1 MKVVVFLGPTLAV
14 EEAREILDATY
25 LPPAAQGDLLNA
37 TTQLRPDVIALIDG
51 VFHQRLSVWHKEILY
66 AIERGVL
73 VYGASS
79 MGALRAAET
88 AGYGMRGVG
97 RIYRMYADGVLE
109 DDDEVALAHA
119 DADDGYQKTSE
130 PMVNV
135 RATFEAAG
143 AAGVLDEAEVAV
155 FTDIAKRMYFP
166 DRSYPA
172 IWRAAAAGGIDAGT
186 VARLRAFVARSP
198 VDLKREDA
206 VQLLQTIRDLAPTG
220 GGQPA
225 PGAQPVTAEPFVLA
239 RSTFD
244 ALYHRDRLV
253 RHLGTDVPLESIGY
267 HVALHDEEFDD
278 LNFRALN
285 RSLVQVLA
293 RVLNVRPSE
302 QEVEAE
308 VARFRTRRRIGT
320 DDQLADWLR
329 DNDLEADEFRV
340 LMTEVAT
347 CRRLHKWFI
356 LARWM
361 ERTTQVVLD
370 ELRLAD
376 RYVSWAE
383 RAAVQE
389 SLLAG
394 DSDSLWVE
402 GGFPPLDALVDEHAE
417 WTGVLPAVPLEQWA
431 EEAGFHGL
439 GNLRIELA
447 RAGRAREKMLKL
459 LAETMSDDP

>member
-1 MKVVVFLGPTLAV
+1 VKVVVFLGPTLAV
-14 EEAREILDATY
+14 DAAREILDACY
-25 LPPAAQGDLLNA
+25 LPPAGQGDLLNA
-37 TTQLRPDVIALIDG
+37 TMRYRPDVIALIDG
-51 VFHQRLSVWHKEILY
+51 VFHQRLSVWHKEILH
-66 AIERGVL
+66 AIGSGVL

-88 AGYGMRGVG
+88 GSYGMRGVG
-97 RIYRMYADGVLE
+97 RIYRMYADGVLA
-109 DDDEVALAHA
+109 DDDEVAVAHA
-119 DADDGYQKTSE
+119 GAEDGYQKTSE

-135 RATFEAAG
+135 RATVEAACE
-143 AAGVLDEAEVAV
+143 AGVLGSADAAA
-155 FTDIAKRMYFP
+155 FIALAKRMYFP

-172 IWRAAAAGGIDAGT
+172 IWRAAVASGIGADVVT
-186 VARLRAFVARSP
+186 RLRDFVLSSQ
-198 VDLKREDA
+198 VDLKRQDA
-206 VQLLQTIRDLAPTG
+206 VELLETIRDLTRSG
-220 GGQPA
+220 TLE
-225 PGAQPVTAEPFVLA
+225 PVETAPFVLA

-253 RHLGTDVPLESIGY
+253 RHLDTDVALESIGY
-267 HVALHDEEFDD
+267 HVALHDEDFDD

-293 RVLNVRPSE
+293 RLLNLRPSE
-302 QEVEAE
+302 QEIEAE
-308 VARFRTRRRIGT
+308 LGRFQTRRKLDTEDRLG
-320 DDQLADWLR
+320 DWLR
-329 DNDLEADEFRV
+329 DNDLDAGEFRT

-370 ELRLAD
+370 ELRLED
-376 RYVSWAE
+376 RYVNWAE

-394 DSDSLWVE
+394 DDDSLWIE
-402 GGFPPLDALVDEHAE
+402 GGFPPLDALVQEHAD
-417 WTGVLPAVPLEQWA
+417 WTGVRPAVAPGDWA
-431 EEAGFHGL
+431 EEAGFHGV

-459 LAETMSDDP
+459 LAETMSDEL

>member
-1 MKVVVFLGPTLAV
+1 VLGKA
-14 EEAREILDATY
+14 
-25 LPPAAQGDLLNA
+25 
-37 TTQLRPDVIALIDG
+37 DVAALID
-51 VFHQRLSVWHKEILY
+51 V
-66 AIERGVL
+66 
-73 VYGASS
+73 
-79 MGALRAAET
+79 
-88 AGYGMRGVG
+88 
-97 RIYRMYADGVLE
+97 
-109 DDDEVALAHA
+109 
-119 DADDGYQKTSE
+119 
-130 PMVNV
+130 
-135 RATFEAAG
+135 
-143 AAGVLDEAEVAV
+143 
-155 FTDIAKRMYFP
+155 AKRMYFP

-172 IWRAAAAGGIDAGT
+172 IWRAAAASGIGEEVVAG
-186 VARLRAFVARSP
+186 LRAFVARSP
-198 VDLKREDA
+198 VDLKRDDA
-206 VQLLQTIRDLAPTG
+206 VELLETIRDVARAGGAPPV
-220 GGQPA
+220 PA
-225 PGAQPVTAEPFVLA
+225 KPFVLA

-244 ALYHRDRLV
+244 ALYHRDRMV
-253 RHLGTDVPLESIGY
+253 HHLDTDVPLESIGY

-293 RVLNVRPSE
+293 RVLNVRPDE
-302 QEVEAE
+302 QEIEAE
-308 VARFRTRRRIGT
+308 VGRFRTRRRLDT

-329 DNDLEADEFRV
+329 DNDLEVGEFRV

-376 RYVSWAE
+376 RYVNWAE

-394 DSDSLWVE
+394 DSDSLWIE
-402 GGFPPLDALVDEHAE
+402 GGFPPLAALVDEHAD
-417 WTGVLPAVPLEQWA
+417 WTGVLPPVPLEQWA

>member
-37 TTQLRPDVIALIDG
+37 ITQLRPDVIALIDG

-88 AGYGMRGVG
+88 ACYGMRGVG

-119 DADDGYQKTSE
+119 GAEDCYQKTSE

-143 AAGVLDEAEVAV
+143 EAGVLDPAEVTA
-155 FTDIAKRMYFP
+155 FIDIAKRMYFP

-172 IWRAAAAGGIDAGT
+172 IWRAASVGGIPDQT
-186 VARLRAFVARSP
+186 VAGLRAFVARSP
-198 VDLKREDA
+198 VDLKRDDA
-206 VQLLQTIRDLAPTG
+206 VQLLHTVRDVARAGEAP
-220 GGQPA
+220 
-225 PGAQPVTAEPFVLA
+225 PVPAEPFVLA

-253 RHLGTDVPLESIGY
+253 RHLDTDVPLESIGY
-267 HVALHDEEFDD
+267 QVALHDAEFDD

-293 RVLNVRPSE
+293 RLLHVRASE
-302 QEVEAE
+302 QEIDAE
-308 VARFRTRRRIGT
+308 LARFRIRRRIGT

-329 DNDLEADEFRV
+329 DNDLAADEFRV

-376 RYVSWAE
+376 RYVNWAE

-389 SLLAG
+389 SLLAE
-394 DSDSLWVE
+394 DSDALWVE
-402 GGFPPLDALVDEHAE
+402 GGFPPLEALLDEHAE
-417 WTGVLPAVPLEQWA
+417 WTGVLPPIPPEEWA
-431 EEAGFHGL
+431 EEAGFHGV

-459 LAETMSDDP
+459 LAETMSEP